1 MATVKGILVNDG
13 GAPARIMNF
22 IAAAAISA
30 GEGLRIDAAG
40 KAALATDN
48 NLPLAGVALTD
59 AAAGGQCSMVTGSG
73 VILYMIC
80 EENVNRGDSLMTD
93 GASGATA
100 GSLIVWAVGSHT
112 DDIAVACALEDAPA
126 LVDSARG
133 LTKVL
138 VF

>member
-1 MATVKGILVNDG
+1 MAQIKGILVNDG
-13 GAPARIMNF
+13 GAPARILNF

-30 GEGLRIDAAG
+30 GEGLRIDGAG

-59 AAAGGQCSMVTGSG
+59 AAAGAQCSMVTGSG
-73 VILYMIC
+73 VILYMLC
-80 EENVNRGDSLMTD
+80 ELNVNRGQALMTD
-93 GASGATA
+93 TASGSTA
-100 GSLIVWAVGSHT
+100 GTLIAFLDAS
-112 DDIAVACALEDAPA
+112 DDDMPVACALEDAPA
-126 LVDSARG
+126 AGG

>member
-1 MATVKGILVNDG
+1 
-13 GAPARIMNF
+13 MNF

-73 VILYMIC
+73 VILYMVC
-80 EENVNRGDSLMTD
+80 KLDVNRGDSLMTD
-93 GASGATA
+93 GSVV
-100 GSLIVWAVGSHT
+100 GSLEAWVLTGENT
-112 DDIAVACALEDAPA
+112 AVAYALEDAPA
-126 LVDSARG
+126 AGG

-138 VF
+138 VI

>member
-30 GEGLRIDAAG
+30 GEGLRIDGSG

-59 AAAGGQCSMVTGSG
+59 AAAGGQCSIVTGSG

-80 EENVNRGDSLMTD
+80 EENVSRGASLMTD
-93 GASGATA
+93 TTSGATA
-100 GSLIVWAVGSHT
+100 GSMITWAVGTS
-112 DDIAVACALEDAPA
+112 DDLAVACALEDAPA

>member
-59 AAAGGQCSMVTGSG
+59 AAAGGQCSIVTGSG

-80 EENVNRGDSLMTD
+80 EDNVNRGDSLMTD

-100 GSLIVWAVGSHT
+100 GSLIVWAVSG